1 MEGINLIYNTE
12 KNIYLCRVYIY
23 MYIHMYI
30 LDIGKAGSIV
40 DIRDMVNSKMQM
52 TRLVYIKVNE
62 GKPRMTES

>member
-12 KNIYLCRVYIY
+12 KNIYLRRVYIY

-30 LDIGKAGSIV
+30 LDIGKACSIV